1 VDPFTLVALASS
13 AFKLVKESC
22 EMYKEGRQYIVD
34 AKNELDG
41 VVGDF
46 KGIQEDAKGVWGFLI
61 GLFGGKKQAIQQ
73 KSVEKPTKKV
83 KKKAPE
89 FDENQIYAQVAD
101 ALTKF
106 FHAYNGLKHYKE
118 EQETTASKVGDEEG
132 QDIAI
137 KLVIADLQMEKLN
150 EELRE
155 YMVYHVPP
163 EFKDLYSRVN
173 KMLGHIANQ
182 QQLARKEESDRKK
195 AVAWQ
200 RRLVINRIKHR
211 VTIGVVVTLVILW
224 MWMMI
229 LTMIPSTSS

>member
-1 VDPFTLVALASS
+1 MDPFTLVALASS

-22 EMYKEGRQYIVD
+22 EMYKEGRQYVLD
-34 AKNELDG
+34 AKAEVEG
-41 VVGDF
+41 VVKDL
-46 KGIQEDAKGVWGFLI
+46 KGVQADAKGVWGFLT
-61 GLFGGKKQAIQQ
+61 GLFGGKKEAIAQ
-73 KSVEKPTKKV
+73 KSVEKPAKKV
-83 KKKAPE
+83 KQKAPE

-106 FHAYNGLKHYKE
+106 FHAYNGLKTYKL
-118 EQETTASKVGDEEG
+118 EQELNATKVGDEEG

-150 EELRE
+150 EEMRE

-163 EFKDLYSRVN
+163 EMKDLYSRVN
-173 KMLGHIANQ
+173 KMIGHIANQ

-200 RRLVINRIKHR
+200 RRQVIDRIKFR
-211 VTIGVVVTLVILW
+211 VMVGVATSMVILW
-224 MWMMI
+224 AWIMI
-229 LTMIPSTSS
+229 LKMIPSTSS

>member
-22 EMYKEGRQYIVD
+22 EMYKEGRQYVLD
-34 AKNELDG
+34 AKAELDG
-41 VVGDF
+41 VVKDV
-46 KGIQEDAKGVWGFLI
+46 KQAQNDAKGLWAFFT
-61 GLFGGKKQAIQQ
+61 GLFSSNKR
-73 KSVEKPTKKV
+73 VEKVQSREQPKKKV
-83 KKKAPE
+83 KQKAPE

-106 FHAYNGLKHYKE
+106 FHAYNGLKHYIE
-118 EQETTASKVGDEEG
+118 EQETTATKVGDEEG

-173 KMLGHIANQ
+173 KMIGHIANQ

-195 AVAWQ
+195 ALAWQ

-211 VTIGVVVTLVILW
+211 VVIGGVTTLVILW
-224 MWMMI
+224 AWMII
-229 LTMIPSTSS
+229 LTMIPSSSL

>member
-1 VDPFTLVALASS
+1 
-13 AFKLVKESC
+13 
-22 EMYKEGRQYIVD
+22 MYKEGRQYIVD

-46 KGIQEDAKGVWGFLI
+46 KGIQEDAKGVWAFLT
-61 GLFGGKKQAIQQ
+61 GLFGGKQTPIQR

-83 KKKAPE
+83 KQKAPE

-173 KMLGHIANQ
+173 KMIGHIANQ

-200 RRLVINRIKHR
+200 RRQVINRIRHR
-211 VTIGVVVTLVILW
+211 VLVGGITILMILW
-224 MWMMI
+224 AWMMI
-229 LTMIPSTSS
+229 LTMTLSTSL

>member
-1 VDPFTLVALASS
+1 
-13 AFKLVKESC
+13 
-22 EMYKEGRQYIVD
+22 MYKEGRQYIVD

-46 KGIQEDAKGVWGFLI
+46 KGIQEDAKGVWGFLT
-61 GLFGGKKQAIQQ
+61 GLFGGKKEQIQQ
-73 KSVEKPTKKV
+73 KSVEKPV
-83 KKKAPE
+83 KKAKKPE

-118 EQETTASKVGDEEG
+118 EQETTATKVGDEEG

-173 KMLGHIANQ
+173 KMIGHIANQ

-195 AVAWQ
+195 ALAWQ
-200 RRLVINRIKHR
+200 RRLVINRIQHR
-211 VTIGVVVTLVILW
+211 VLIGIVTTLIILW
-224 MWMMI
+224 AWMMI
-229 LTMIPSTSS
+229 LTMIPSTSL

>member
-1 VDPFTLVALASS
+1 
-13 AFKLVKESC
+13 
-22 EMYKEGRQYIVD
+22 MYKEGRQYVLD
-34 AKNELDG
+34 AKAEVEA
-41 VVGDF
+41 VVGDL
-46 KGIQEDAKGVWGFLI
+46 KGVQEDAKGVWGFLT
-61 GLFGGKKQAIQQ
+61 GLFGGKKEAIAQ
-73 KSVEKPTKKV
+73 KSVEKPAKKV
-83 KKKAPE
+83 KAPE

-118 EQETTASKVGDEEG
+118 EQEETATKVGDEEG

-182 QQLARKEESDRKK
+182 QQLARKEELDRKK
-195 AVAWQ
+195 ALAWQ
-200 RRLVINRIKHR
+200 RRQVIDRIRHR
-211 VTIGVVVTLVILW
+211 VIIGVATTLVILW
-224 MWMMI
+224 AWIMI
-229 LTMIPSTSS
+229 LTMIPSTSL